1 MLIITLLHMTFRR
14 KRKGSHVKQRDGTC
28 IMTQIKLDMKKK
40 MLVKK
45 NIMDGIKNRLYTTE
59 ERLMSFKKHKYRN
72 Y

>member
-1 MLIITLLHMTFRR
+1 
-14 KRKGSHVKQRDGTC
+14 
-28 IMTQIKLDMKKK
+28 MTQIKLDMKKK